1 MVNVHWTLFRVFFS
15 LVSPISVPKRKPPSS
30 LLVTVAVIGCLAV
43 LFFVLKWGAVEKTTL
58 YMLFKQC
65 IVQRQYFDTPWI
77 GNITDCENL
86 DWFLCSTLDKRSI
99 REGCAWPIIECT
111 DDHVKVFLSA
121 FPEDFQESFWYLL
134 ETHCTQKRNSAISFP
149 FNK

>member
-1 MVNVHWTLFRVFFS
+1 MKILKQSKWSMFTEHCPGCFFHW
-15 LVSPISVPKRKPPSS
+15 SPQFQYQKENHQAA
-30 LLVTVAVIGCLAV
+30 LVTVAVIGCLAV
-43 LFFVLKWGAVEKTTL
+43 LFLVLKWGAVEKTTL

-99 REGCAWPIIECT
+99 REGCA
-111 DDHVKVFLSA
+111 
-121 FPEDFQESFWYLL
+121 
-134 ETHCTQKRNSAISFP
+134 
-149 FNK
+149 